1 MLSSKLLGTIQNV
14 PSTPYIDSSISLR
27 QPIDA
32 PTIVS
37 NLCTVAIMPV
47 SDDVPLHAFTLQLCH
62 ALNAID
68 STLLLTKDFIVKK
81 LGPSALERVNEYR
94 LCAWLGQQ
102 EDHHRIV
109 LYQCEYRLTPWT
121 RRCMRQADCLL
132 IVGLA
137 SKEPAVGQLEK
148 EIDNFAIRAQK
159 ELILLHKMD
168 GSRPMN
174 TVKWLNMRSWCT
186 SHHHIRCPDS
196 VFKTGTNE
204 RLIKVLE
211 NDLTKEKVDKMTDF
225 SRLARFLTGTSIG
238 VVLGG
243 GGARGSAH
251 VGMIKAMIEANIP
264 IDMIGGT
271 SIGSFMGAL
280 WAEENNYD
288 RFFSRAYEW
297 AMKMTS
303 YGKQIADLTYPVT
316 SMFTGHAFNKSI
328 EDVFC
333 NRQIEDLWIPYF
345 CVTTDISAS
354 KMRIHMNGSCWRYVR
369 SSMSL
374 SGYLPPLCDPIDG
387 HLLLDGGYVN
397 NLPGSPGQK

>member
-1 MLSSKLLGTIQNV
+1 MI
-14 PSTPYIDSSISLR
+14 
-27 QPIDA
+27 
-32 PTIVS
+32 
-37 NLCTVAIMPV
+37 
-47 SDDVPLHAFTLQLCH
+47 
-62 ALNAID
+62 
-68 STLLLTKDFIVKK
+68 
-81 LGPSALERVNEYR
+81 
-94 LCAWLGQQ
+94 
-102 EDHHRIV
+102 
-109 LYQCEYRLTPWT
+109 
-121 RRCMRQADCLL
+121 
-132 IVGLA
+132 
-137 SKEPAVGQLEK
+137 
-148 EIDNFAIRAQK
+148 
-159 ELILLHKMD
+159 
-168 GSRPMN
+168 
-174 TVKWLNMRSWCT
+174 
-186 SHHHIRCPDS
+186 
-196 VFKTGTNE
+196 
-204 RLIKVLE
+204 E
-211 NDLTKEKVDKMTDF
+211 NDLTKEKVDKMTDV

-297 AMKMTS
+297 AMVNFSKKSTINLIIQFLTMKKMTS

-354 KMRIHMNGSCWRYVR
+354 KMRIHMNG
-369 SSMSL
+369 L
-374 SGYLPPLCDPIDG
+374 
-387 HLLLDGGYVN
+387 
-397 NLPGSPGQK
+397 